1 MEEAPDRALAPVL
14 DLLQSLGA
22 EPSLG
27 AQTPPQSAA
36 ATPSS
41 PPPTRPT
48 G

>member
-14 DLLQSLGA
+14 DLLKTVS
-22 EPSLG
+22 PS